1 MPNVP
6 GGWYSFFREVD
17 KSLKFVILSTSDRM
31 RDTGYRMQDN
41 LYLGSWIGSNQ
52 SFIVQLSLMVHIIGR
67 YFLIP
72 SITLSKSGCP

>member
-31 RDTGYRMQDN
+31 RDAGYRIQDA
-41 LYLGSWIGSNQ
+41 G
-52 SFIVQLSLMVHIIGR
+52 
-67 YFLIP
+67 
-72 SITLSKSGCP
+72 